1 MSDQPQPQRQDDPSA
16 EPVEDL
22 APGEESQDVAGGK
35 QATEPV
41 EPGLLPAV

>member
-1 MSDQPQPQRQDDPSA
+1 MSDQPQREREADPSA

-35 QATEPV
+35 QASEPV